1 MTGTINIQDSGYI
14 KPTNEGTQASA
25 GNRANSGTAISIKVA
40 EFIPSLKRNISTQPE
55 LNSGDPAE
63 VNLGSI
69 ENMQFQLRCAF
80 NTKDDTCMATIQHLL
95 NMVRTRGYK
104 YMWYNWSTTGA
115 SDEGKTQQLLYQ
127 AALNSS
133 FGHVFTSG
141 EKSAMSVSVP
151 GANEFYHL
159 HVLFT
164 SIQPKQSARSGI
176 VYYTLGGIVLPVQTS
191 TI

>member
-104 YMWYNWSTTGA
+104 FLWYNFVA
-115 SDEGKTQQLLYQ
+115 NPAGKTEQLLYQ
-127 AALNSS
+127 VSLNSA
-133 FGHVFTSG
+133 FGHIFTNG
-141 EKSAMSVSVP
+141 EKTAFSVTD
-151 GANEFYHL
+151 NYYHL